1 MTFPD
6 IGTAGILFSI
16 AGIMLFFLAV
26 SALFVPKGRGAAVSV
41 TAENIIGMVAF
52 TLAFASVLININFP
66 LSLTDNMFIKFVLLL
81 MFIGYVFIQ
90 YSVSFW
96 LTAFWSSGAIPMI
109 FAGLYLLLS
118 TVAISIMAG
127 QSFLADTTAARE
139 KELRAASDTYQ
150 AALAQREQAAST
162 AASLAM
168 DEATAAQAQ
177 AKLEKLRRDLDAFMS
192 SAATNSTG
200 ATVGTVSSVITEGG
214 FKV

>member
-1 MTFPD
+1 
-6 IGTAGILFSI
+6 
-16 AGIMLFFLAV
+16 
-26 SALFVPKGRGAAVSV
+26 
-41 TAENIIGMVAF
+41 
-52 TLAFASVLININFP
+52 
-66 LSLTDNMFIKFVLLL
+66 